1 MPARLPSTLSFD
13 KMVTIVYTILTPML
27 NPLMYTIRNK
37 ELKNARRL
45 VWNRV
50 IVVFNER

>member
-1 MPARLPSTLSFD
+1 MPARLPSTFSFD

-27 NPLMYTIRNK
+27 NPFIYTIRNK
-37 ELKNARRL
+37 EVKNAMRI

-50 IVVFNER
+50 IVMFNER